1 MTKEITVA
9 ILKER
14 LNKLENN
21 GKNTKSPGVVKRLI
35 RRIRNLEGGQNAM
48 ELASDAA

>member
-1 MTKEITVA
+1 MSKDIVVA

-35 RRIRNLEGGQNAM
+35 RRIRNLEDSQNAV
-48 ELASDAA
+48 ESTCNAT